1 MISRLE
7 GFIQEKDAASMTVM
21 TGGVGFE
28 VFIPLSTYY
37 QLPEDGERVV
47 LHIKTVVRDDAIE
60 LFGFL
65 SREEKEAFL
74 LLTSVSRIGPRLA
87 VSVLSGISPAELVEA
102 LNTKNAARLSSV
114 PGVGVKTA
122 ERLILELKDKTAR
135 LAELVPRG
143 RPPAGGCP
151 GNRQERRAD
160 DHHLAAAGGGF
171 QYFALVELYSHGP
184 VRPALCRDHGQR
196 PGLRPAGAAGP
207 AQPAP
212 VARPGNG

>member
-1 MISRLE
+1 MISRLQ
-7 GFIQEKDAASMTVM
+7 GSIQGKDAASVTVM

-37 QLPEDGERVV
+37 QLPEDGETVA

-102 LNTKNAARLSSV
+102 INTKNAARLSSV
-114 PGVGVKTA
+114 PGVGIKTA

-135 LAELVPRG
+135 LAELVPPG
-143 RPPAGGCP
+143 RP
-151 GNRQERRAD
+151 
-160 DHHLAAAGGGF
+160 
-171 QYFALVELYSHGP
+171 LVEERPLDDVGRDIVSALQNLGYTKAQAEKAMSE
-184 VRPALCRDHGQR
+184 VRSEAPEEDRDLSNL
-196 PGLRPAGAAGP
+196 LRLSLKRLQKA
-207 AQPAP
+207 
-212 VARPGNG
+212 